1 MSRSF
6 LRGAAISLIAV
17 LVLSACATSSGRSA
31 DYALAHT
38 PALADLT
45 DTTWTADG
53 IDDPDRD
60 IVPGS
65 TIRLAFD
72 DDTLTANA
80 GCNTLRGGASIDED
94 QLVVSELASTLKS
107 CEEPLM
113 AQDEWLSSFLTSRPT
128 IERQENDLWLSRDET
143 VLHFVADRA

>member
-1 MSRSF
+1 MSRPF

-38 PALADLT
+38 PAITDLT
-45 DTTWTADG
+45 DTTCTADG

-65 TIRLAFD
+65 TIRLTFD

-80 GCNTLRGGASIDED
+80 GCNTLSGGASIDED
-94 QLVVSELASTLKS
+94 ELVVSELASTLQS

-143 VLHFVADRA
+143 VLHFVADGT